1 MTDHTDHT
9 DHQTDRPRWWTFALM
24 GCSLTLV
31 ALVYAGG
38 AVWSFHEQ
46 SKFALTLGFES
57 RPWLLPIVLDGMV
70 AAMASVALVVSLQ
83 GRSAFRP
90 RMVTMIAITLSA
102 LSNAVAAWNRTEG
115 ETTQVTATI
124 VATIIPVA
132 AAVAWEALLDELRS
146 QIILSA
152 APYLAKRKIPGPR
165 AIRLLLSPRTILE
178 WRLLVLEMTT
188 PVNPI
193 TGRPVIASSHV
204 DVEVTA
210 IDQTD
215 QPITRRPI
223 TRKRTITRDHSADQT
238 SITPP
243 IVTDHELVQPISR
256 PIADQLPIEHD
267 QDTLITPITRVIT
280 GGEQQWAPI
289 IADAIDRAVSDRRPL
304 QPVWEQYAIETS
316 RSPITLRKWVR
327 DYRATGDRSDQ
338 TG

>member
-1 MTDHTDHT
+1 MTDHTDHPM
-9 DHQTDRPRWWTFALM
+9 TDRPRWWTFALM

-46 SKFALTLGFES
+46 TMFAITLGFES

-102 LSNAVAAWNRTEG
+102 LSNAVAAWNRTNG
-115 ETTQVTATI
+115 TDTQVTATI

-178 WRLLVLEMTT
+178 WRRLVLEMTT

-193 TGRPVIASSHV
+193 TGRSISHV

-210 IDQTD
+210 IDQPD
-215 QPITRRPI
+215 QPAARRPI
-223 TRKRTITRDHSADQT
+223 TRKQPITRDQPADQP

-243 IVTDHELVQPISR
+243 ITTDHELVQPISR
-256 PIADQLPIEHD
+256 PIEHD
-267 QDTLITPITRVIT
+267 QDTLITPITRVIS

-289 IADAIDRAVSDRRPL
+289 IADAIDQAVSDHLPL
-304 QPVWEQYAIETS
+304 QPVWDRYAIETS
-316 RSPITLRKWVR
+316 RSPITLRRWVR
-327 DYRATGDRSDQ
+327 DYRSTSDRSDQ